1 MKNNKLVMSLV
12 IMLGIVILAAAAAV
26 FFLMRGQAEG
36 GPKELGIDEVLESS
50 VDVEEITANLATDD
64 YIRVSFKIQTDS
76 KKAKEELEKRDFQ
89 TRNVIIYELSEKK
102 AEDLQGKDG
111 KLLLEDTIK
120 DKLNGVMQ
128 EGKVV
133 KVYITE
139 ALLQ

>member
-36 GPKELGIDEVLESS
+36 GPKEPGIDEVLESS